1 MANTF
6 TQVYIQIVFAV
17 EWRQSLI
24 QPEHKEEIH
33 KYITGIVRNKG
44 QKLIEINT
52 MPDHLHLLVGL
63 KPDMAI
69 SDLSREVKKASS
81 IFINERGFM
90 KGRFNWQEGFGA
102 FSYSHSHLDAVIG
115 YIRNQE
121 RHHQRNSFKREY
133 LMLLRKFDV
142 VFELK
147 YVFDFPADD
156 NLTEGGSRHITPLG

>member
-24 QPEHKEEIH
+24 QPEQKEEIQ

-52 MPDHLHLLVGL
+52 MPDHLHMLVGL

-69 SDLSREVKKASS
+69 SDLAREVKKASTR
-81 IFINERGFM
+81 FINERGFIR
-90 KGRFNWQEGFGA
+90 GRFNWQEGFGA

-115 YIRNQE
+115 YIRSQE
-121 RHHQRNSFKREY
+121 THHRATSFKKEY
-133 LMLLRKFDV
+133 MTLLRKFDV
-142 VFELK
+142 EFDLN
-147 YVFDFPADD
+147 YVFDFP
-156 NLTEGGSRHITPLG
+156 EGAQDAL